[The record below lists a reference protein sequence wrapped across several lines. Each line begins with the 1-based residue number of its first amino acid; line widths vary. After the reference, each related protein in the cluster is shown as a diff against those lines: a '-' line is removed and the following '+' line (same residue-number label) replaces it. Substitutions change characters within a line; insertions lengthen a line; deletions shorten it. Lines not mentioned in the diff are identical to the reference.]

1 MMETL
6 DCYTAV
12 AVQPEPIV
20 VLKRKQ
26 LEQNLNR
33 ALEILESAL
42 YSVPN
47 ARAPDMEI
55 HYEPYAPVKLV
66 AFPEDFLQGYT
77 MRADLDTHVQEI
89 AIKIP
94 GPETDKLAVL
104 ARKMNVY
111 LYGVALEVLQQWP
124 DRVFNC
130 AFIIDPD
137 GEVIHKFHKFSPAI
151 HYEIT
156 TSPHEVLDEYI
167 EVFGKNKSMLQTLF
181 PVSDTSLGKLGTI
194 ICNDGYHPEY
204 FRAVQMNGA
213 EVIMRPALAEP
224 GVTKGWFEFTN
235 RAGALATLSYVVAPN
250 MGGVIGPEHART
262 MMAGDSMIVDYDG
275 QIIARLPWP
284 GEGMVSGTIRLE
296 HLRQRRSDPSRNF
309 PSLLKTEVLREV
321 YAESIYPANAHNGE
335 AIRTFKDLY
344 KKDTRH
350 LGVIEKLFER
360 GVYTRPKSWRN

>member
-1 MMETL
+1 MNTL
-6 DCYTAV
+6 DVYTAV
-12 AVQPEPIV
+12 AVQPEPHV
-20 VLKRKQ
+20 VLKR
-26 LEQNLNR
+26 EQIEINLGR
-33 ALEILESAL
+33 SLEILESAV

-47 ARAPDMEI
+47 AKAPDMLVQ
-55 HYEPYAPVKLV
+55 YEPYAPVKLV

-77 MRADLDTHVQEI
+77 MRADLDVHVQEI
-89 AIKIP
+89 AITIP
-94 GPETDKLAVL
+94 GPETDRLAVL
-104 ARKMNVY
+104 VKKMGIY
-111 LYGVALEVLQQWP
+111 LYGVALEVLPEWP
-124 DRVFNC
+124 DRIFNC
-130 AFIIDPD
+130 GFLIDPN

-151 HYEIT
+151 HYELS

-181 PVSDTSLGKLGTI
+181 PVSDTPLGKIGTI

-213 EVIMRPALAEP
+213 EIIIRPALAEP

-235 RAGALATLSYVVAPN
+235 RAGALSTLTYVIGPN

-275 QIIARLPWP
+275 QIIGRLPFP

-296 HLRQRRSDPSRNF
+296 HLRQRRTDPSRNF

-321 YAESIYPANAHNGE
+321 YAETVYPPNTEKE
-335 AIRTFKDLY
+335 AIRTFRDLY

-350 LGVIEKLFER
+350 LGVIQNLFDR
-360 GVYTRPKSWRN
+360 GIYTPPKA